1 MIFLKFC
8 TFCVFY
14 DTINEKHI
22 LKYAGER
29 SNVIFLEAGRV
40 FFIER

>member
-22 LKYAGER
+22 LKYAGEIEC
-29 SNVIFLEAGRV
+29 NIFGGGTCL
-40 FFIER
+40 FY